1 MRTNRLTTTAAALLT
16 GMIALTACSPDGE
29 AAPTASSDVVRIGT
43 LKGQPHLMH
52 PYFYDDVDTDTT
64 YEIVT
69 FDTSPDIKNA
79 VVSGAID
86 AGIAGLPSA
95 IAGAAAGQDVV
106 VVASAA
112 DGGSGIVG
120 RPGLTSINDLA
131 GLKVGYSKGSSQEIL
146 LRLTLAAAG
155 LDAETDVELVNLPF
169 SDMASALEAGR
180 IDAFSSAETGPAT
193 ALQAGAVT
201 VASPYDTPIGAV
213 NIALYVA
220 GDTVTTDPDFVQDL
234 VTTHANATELM
245 SSNHDEWIT
254 RLVDTFGVD
263 EAVARQAADNVW
275 LRWDIDD
282 NYTAQVTALTS
293 EMHAH
298 AQIDAKPE
306 VTDFIDTSF
315 VSAVTVN

>member
-1 MRTNRLTTTAAALLT
+1 MKLTRLAAVVTAAVTAFALT
-16 GMIALTACSPDGE
+16 GCTPDADAQGD
-29 AAPTASSDVVRIGT
+29 AKDVIRIGT

-52 PYFYDDVDTDTT
+52 PYFYADVDPDTT

-79 VVSGAID
+79 VVSGSID

-95 IAGAAAGQDVV
+95 IAGAASGQDVV

-120 RPGLTSINDLA
+120 RTGLTSIEDLK

-155 LDAETDVELVNLPF
+155 MDAETDVELVNLPF
-169 SDMASALEAGR
+169 ADMASALAAGR

-193 ALQAGAVT
+193 ALNAGAVT
-201 VASPYDTPIGAV
+201 VASPYETPIGAA
-213 NIALYVA
+213 NIALYVT
-220 GDTVTTDPDFVQDL
+220 GESISERPEFVQEL
-234 VTTHANATELM
+234 VQTHAEATELM
-245 SSNHDEWIT
+245 DSDHTEWVK

-263 EAVARQAADNVW
+263 QGVAEKASQNVW
-275 LRWDIDD
+275 LRWNLDAQ
-282 NYTAQVTALTS
+282 YTDQISALAS
-293 EMHAH
+293 QMHEH
-298 AQIDAKPE
+298 AQIDSLPAT
-306 VTDFIDTSF
+306 TDFVDTSF
-315 VSAVTVN
+315 AEKVTTK

>member
-1 MRTNRLTTTAAALLT
+1 MNTPRLAITATAILT
-16 GMIALTACSPDGE
+16 SMIALTACSPDGQANE
-29 AAPTASSDVVRIGT
+29 TGAGDVVRIGT

-52 PYFYDDVDTDTT
+52 PYFYEDVDSDTT

-120 RPGLTSINDLA
+120 RDGLTDINDLA

-169 SDMASALEAGR
+169 ADMASALQAGR

-193 ALQAGAVT
+193 ALQAGAT
-201 VASPYDTPIGAV
+201 NVASPYETPIGAV

-220 GDTVTTDPDFVQDL
+220 GDTITEDPEFVQEL
-234 VTTHANATELM
+234 VNTHANATELM
-245 SSNHDEWIT
+245 DSDHDEWIT

-263 EAVARQAADNVW
+263 EAVARQASENVW
-275 LRWDIDD
+275 LRWDIDED
-282 NYTAQVTALTS
+282 YTTKVTALTS
-293 EMHAH
+293 EMLTH
-298 AQIDAKPE
+298 AQIDTEPQ
-306 VTDFIDTSF
+306 VSDFVNTTF